1 MEQKRPQL
9 KARVDGDYGEF
20 VLEPL
25 ARGYGVTIGNPIR
38 RILMSSI
45 PGTAVTS
52 VYIEDVLH
60 EFSTIPGVREDVIR
74 LILNLK
80 ELVVKFHTPG
90 PKTLTLRAQGEGEV
104 RASAFEVPTDAE
116 IVNPDLVIAN
126 LAEDGKL
133 VMEVRVEE
141 GEGYVS
147 ADKHATKDRIN
158 SIPVDAMF
166 SPVRRVAYHVENT
179 RVGQQTDLD
188 RLILRVWTDGSA
200 GPQEALDKAV
210 EILRDELSVFGN
222 VETMPALENSYA
234 AAAPAAVY
242 DPATATLPA
251 SVYDSPRQPDLG
263 SLSINPQPFPTD
275 QDTPRVTLEG
285 LGLTTRVLHSLK
297 EEGIDSVDALC
308 ALSDRDLKKVP
319 GIGERSLDEIKQ
331 QLAQFGLALRD

>member
-80 ELVVKFHTPG
+80 ELVVKFHAPG

-188 RLILRVWTDGSA
+188 RLILRVWTDGEERSRVALLGTLSEYSVVANGPEMWTYSSA
-200 GPQEALDKAV
+200 EDEAVRYSFSDADLAEIASPWVRYERNAADIRAERPDVDDEQWVVGRLVFIDRLLGRAESFRTPQGRAWESEARRNLAR
-210 EILRDELSVFGN
+210 ERS
-222 VETMPALENSYA
+222 A
-234 AAAPAAVY
+234 
-242 DPATATLPA
+242 
-251 SVYDSPRQPDLG
+251 
-263 SLSINPQPFPTD
+263 
-275 QDTPRVTLEG
+275 
-285 LGLTTRVLHSLK
+285 LTTR
-297 EEGIDSVDALC
+297 
-308 ALSDRDLKKVP
+308 P
-319 GIGERSLDEIKQ
+319 GSGRSG
-331 QLAQFGLALRD
+331 A

>member
-1 MEQKRPQL
+1 MDQKRPQL

-25 ARGYGVTIGNPIR
+25 TRGYGVTIGNPIR

-60 EFSTIPGVREDVIR
+60 EFSTIPGVKEDVIQM
-74 LILNLK
+74 ILNLK
-80 ELVVKFHTPG
+80 ELVVKFHASG
-90 PKTLTLRAQGEGEV
+90 PKTLTLRAQGEGVV
-104 RASAFEVPTDAE
+104 RASAFEVPSDAE

-141 GEGYVS
+141 GEGYVP

-158 SIPVDAMF
+158 SIPVDAVF

-188 RLILRVWTDGSA
+188 RLILRVWTDGSV
-200 GPQEALDKAV
+200 GPQDTLDKAV
-210 EILRDELSVFGN
+210 EILRDELTVFGN
-222 VETMPALENSYA
+222 VEALPAVTPEYQQPVYTP
-234 AAAPAAVY
+234 AAPAAPNVY
-242 DPATATLPA
+242 DLPPQNSTLNLNPGDYPAEM
-251 SVYDSPRQPDLG
+251 DS
-263 SLSINPQPFPTD
+263 
-275 QDTPRVTLEG
+275 PRVTLEG

>member
-1 MEQKRPQL
+1 MDQKRPQL

-25 ARGYGVTIGNPIR
+25 TRGYGVTIGNPVR

-60 EFSTIPGVREDVIR
+60 EFSTIPGVKEDVIQ

-80 ELVVKFHTPG
+80 EMVVRFHTPG
-90 PKTLTLRAQGEGEV
+90 PKTLTLRAQGEGIV
-104 RASAFEVPTDAE
+104 RASAFEVPSDAE
-116 IVNPDLVIAN
+116 IVNPDLHIAT

-141 GEGYVS
+141 GEGYVP

-188 RLILRVWTDGSA
+188 RLIIRVWTDGSTT
-200 GPQEALDKAV
+200 PQEALDKAV
-210 EILRDELSVFGN
+210 EILRDELTVFGN
-222 VETMPALENSYA
+222 VETLPALAPEVQTPVYTP
-234 AAAPAAVY
+234 AAP
-242 DPATATLPA
+242 TAP
-251 SVYDSPRQPDLG
+251 SVYDLPRQPE
-263 SLSINPQPFPTD
+263 LSINPQPYPAD
-275 QDTPRVTLEG
+275 LDTPRVTLEG

>member
-1 MEQKRPQL
+1 MDQKRPQL

-25 ARGYGVTIGNPIR
+25 TRGYGVTIGNPIR

-60 EFSTIPGVREDVIR
+60 EFSTIPGVKEDVIR

-80 ELVVKFHTPG
+80 ELVVKFHAPG

-104 RASAFEVPTDAE
+104 KASAFEVPSDAE
-116 IVNPDLVIAN
+116 IVNPDLTIAT

-141 GEGYVS
+141 GEGYVP

-158 SIPVDAMF
+158 SIPVDAVF

-188 RLILRVWTDGSA
+188 RLILRVWTDGST
-200 GPQEALDKAV
+200 GPQETLDKAV
-210 EILRDELSVFGN
+210 EILRDELTVFGN
-222 VETMPALENSYA
+222 VETLPMVAPEVQQPVYTP
-234 AAAPAAVY
+234 AAPAANVY
-242 DPATATLPA
+242 DL
-251 SVYDSPRQPDLG
+251 PRQPE
-263 SLSINPQPFPTD
+263 LSINPQPYPAD
-275 QDTPRVTLEG
+275 HDTPRVTLEG